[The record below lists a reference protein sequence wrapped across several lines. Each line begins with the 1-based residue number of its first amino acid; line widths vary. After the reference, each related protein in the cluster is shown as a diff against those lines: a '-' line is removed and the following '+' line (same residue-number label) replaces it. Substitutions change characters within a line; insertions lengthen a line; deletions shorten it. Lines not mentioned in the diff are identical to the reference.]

1 MILKLEPTIGNCDRG
16 FFYKWYSTLK
26 TFSLTLMKDILAHC
40 NKTVV
45 KTEDNI
51 KDTETH
57 LKSIIERGEYQS
69 IEKTIEYD
77 EANTKKMRKKV

>member
-1 MILKLEPTIGNCDRG
+1 
-16 FFYKWYSTLK
+16 
-26 TFSLTLMKDILAHC
+26 MKDILAHC
-40 NKTVV
+40 DKTVV